1 MRELIVDT
9 RNQGKLRE
17 IKELLADLDFKI
29 ISLNELEGM
38 PEIIEDG
45 DTFKANAIKK
55 ALTIARTTKKLTLG
69 EDSGLEVE
77 ALDNQPGVYS
87 ARFAGKNADDER
99 NNAKLLKLLRGVA
112 PNKRRA

>member
-1 MRELIVDT
+1 MRELIVAT
-9 RNQGKLRE
+9 RNKGKLRE

-29 ISLNELEGM
+29 ISLDEMEGM

-45 DTFKANAIKK
+45 ETFKANATKK
-55 ALTIARTTKKLTLG
+55 AVTIPRHTKKLTLG
-69 EDSGLEVE
+69 EHSGLEVE
-77 ALDNQPGVYS
+77 TLDNQPGVYS
-87 ARFAGKNADDER
+87 ARFAGKNADDKK